1 MFFGI
6 GRNHSSSNIPHKNAS
21 QTVIFGLL
29 GGKEKSVIFDTS
41 SPLGTFS
48 EGV

>member
-6 GRNHSSSNIPHKNAS
+6 GRKHNSCNIPHKNAS
-21 QTVIFGLL
+21 QTVISGLL

-41 SPLGTFS
+41 IPLGTFF
-48 EGV
+48 